1 MRKRDHEREMGT
13 ECKQNVQKALVRKLL
28 KKSYADDD
36 GSAGCSS
43 FLLAIKCGGSSWF
56 RQSSGSKKYR
66 DRLACW

>member
-36 GSAGCSS
+36 GAGCSS
-43 FLLAIKCGGSSWF
+43 LLLAIKCRGSSWF